1 MARNRRKSGDE
12 SHGDVNLAPFMN
24 MVVILIPLLLLSVV
38 FVKVGVINITAP
50 KLSTGPPSQEQPD
63 PEEKPLNLTIAVN
76 PKGFRIAAT
85 GATLPE
91 LQGCPTP
98 GPTVCLEDQD
108 ADVAEQF
115 DRSRE
120 LFRKGQ
126 GEEGEKVLEKALSAY
141 NFPELYNQLVK
152 IKKEYPDETVVNLSA
167 DPDVPYAAMVRV
179 MDVARYRL
187 KKDSYDKPSE
197 YWSADYKKN
206 GNEYVDLFSDPV
218 LAIAQ

>member
-1 MARNRRKSGDE
+1 MARNRRSSDDGNQDI
-12 SHGDVNLAPFMN
+12 NLAPFMN

-63 PEEKPLNLTIAVN
+63 PEEQPLNLTIAVN

-98 GPTVCLEDQD
+98 GPTICLEDQD
-108 ADVAEQF
+108 ADVAERF
-115 DRSRE
+115 DRARE
-120 LFRKGQ
+120 LFQKGQ
-126 GEEGEKVLEKALSAY
+126 TDEGEKALDEALSAY

-167 DPDVPYAAMVRV
+167 DPDVPYAAIVRV
-179 MDVARYRL
+179 MDVARYKL
-187 KKDSYDKPSE
+187 KKDSYDKNSE
-197 YWSADYKKN
+197 FWSADYEKK

>member
-1 MARNRRKSGDE
+1 MARKRRSSDDGSQDI
-12 SHGDVNLAPFMN
+12 NLAPFMN

-50 KLSTGPPSQEQPD
+50 KLSTGPPSEEQPD

-91 LQGCPTP
+91 LQHCPKP
-98 GPTVCLEDQD
+98 GPTICLDDQD
-108 ADVAEQF
+108 ADVASKF
-115 DRSRE
+115 DRVRE
-120 LFRKGQ
+120 LFQKGET
-126 GEEGEKVLEKALSAY
+126 EEGERVLNEALGAY
-141 NFPELYNQLVK
+141 DFPELYNQLVK

-187 KKDSYDKPSE
+187 KKDSYEKSSE
-197 YWSADYKKN
+197 FWSAAYQKK
-206 GNEYVDLFSDPV
+206 GNQYVDLFSDPV

>member
-1 MARNRRKSGDE
+1 MARKRRSSGD
-12 SHGDVNLAPFMN
+12 GDQDINLAPFMN

-50 KLSTGPPSQEQPD
+50 KLSTGPPSEEQPD
-63 PEEKPLNLTIAVN
+63 PDEEPLNLTIAVN

-98 GPTVCLEDQD
+98 GPTICLEKQD
-108 ADVAEQF
+108 ADVADQF
-115 DRSRE
+115 DRARE

-126 GEEGEKVLEKALSAY
+126 TADGEKALNKALSAY
-141 NFPELYNQLVK
+141 NWPELYNQLVK
-152 IKKEYPDETVVNLSA
+152 IKNEYPEETVVNLSA

-187 KKDSYDKPSE
+187 KKDE
-197 YWSADYKKN
+197 YEESSKFWSADYKKK
-206 GNEYVDLFSDPV
+206 GNNYVKLFSDPV